1 MSWSLLVRGTGGDTR
16 LQRACDDSS
25 REERSAVQG
34 AVLRKGGRAA
44 SRDGVGQAGRQS
56 WADKDQEIGPCE
68 RWDRRVPGL
77 RLGSNWCSILGGL
90 AVLASLNRKDK
101 DRRAVKPGRS
111 REFGMIIFEQAWGTG
126 ESHGRREHHTRSSP
140 ASKDLYRYTLI
151 PRGPGSVEPG
161 IPRAI
166 ATCWPSCA
174 QVIRQT
180 ATERKRRQEKGRF
193 DTVWACLST
202 SGGVLPRRLPT

>member
-25 REERSAVQG
+25 REQRSAVQG
-34 AVLRKGGRAA
+34 AVLRKGGRLA
-44 SRDGVGQAGRQS
+44 SRDGVGQAGRQT

-90 AVLASLNRKDK
+90 AVLALLNRKVK

-111 REFGMIIFEQAWGTG
+111 REFGITIFEQAWGTG
-126 ESHGRREHHTRSSP
+126 ESHGRREQST
-140 ASKDLYRYTLI
+140 TLGF
-151 PRGPGSVEPG
+151 PCFQAFVPVPFDTAWSGQRG
-161 IPRAI
+161 AQCTLF
-166 ATCWPSCA
+166 ATCWP
-174 QVIRQT
+174 
-180 ATERKRRQEKGRF
+180 
-193 DTVWACLST
+193 
-202 SGGVLPRRLPT
+202 

>member
-25 REERSAVQG
+25 REQRSAVQG
-34 AVLRKGGRAA
+34 AVLRKGGRVGG
-44 SRDGVGQAGRQS
+44 RDGVGQAGRQS

-90 AVLASLNRKDK
+90 AVLASSNRKDK

-111 REFGMIIFEQAWGTG
+111 REFGMIIFDQDVENWRESWTTSAPHSVFPCFQAFVPVLFDTAWAGQQRGAQEYLLQPQQTG
-126 ESHGRREHHTRSSP
+126 R
-140 ASKDLYRYTLI
+140 
-151 PRGPGSVEPG
+151 
-161 IPRAI
+161 
-166 ATCWPSCA
+166 SCA
-174 QVIRQT
+174 QII
-180 ATERKRRQEKGRF
+180 ERKTGRQRRPEI
-193 DTVWACLST
+193 
-202 SGGVLPRRLPT
+202 

>member
-25 REERSAVQG
+25 REQRSAVQG

-90 AVLASLNRKDK
+90 AVLALLNRKDK
-101 DRRAVKPGRS
+101 DRRAVRPGRS

-126 ESHGRREHHTRSSP
+126 ESHGRREHHTRFPLRAGFFVPVQSDTAWS
-140 ASKDLYRYTLI
+140 
-151 PRGPGSVEPG
+151 GSVEPRV
-161 IPRAI
+161 PRA
-166 ATCWPSCA
+166 ACRPWLRTDTSREQDGRA
-174 QVIRQT
+174 EASRG
-180 ATERKRRQEKGRF
+180 ARF
-193 DTVWACLST
+193 DTVWAST
-202 SGGVLPRRLPT
+202 SGVLPRRLPT